1 MILKI
6 LMGITAVLYV
16 GLVLFIGAIMMY
28 ASITDM
34 D

>member
-1 MILKI
+1 MVLKI

-16 GLVLFIGAIMMY
+16 SLVLFIGAIMVY
-28 ASITDM
+28 ASVTDM